1 LLSIQK
7 RVECRAALV
16 NLDQGNAS
24 ILRECFRQF
33 RIQTV
38 DLSVPDGRIFDQEKY
53 DAAVLRLQPGCE
65 SLLAAVRQSPRNRH
79 LMLYGIYT
87 PGEDLRR
94 FSSYAINVMMN
105 DPLDKQGALKT
116 VRSTHL
122 LVLHE
127 FRRYVR
133 VPMITE
139 VKIDYEHDHFTGNS
153 IEISGGGM
161 SLRAQLPAK
170 LGSTT
175 EIFFSLPGTKS
186 LSCNAIVSWIDSAEG
201 ILGLRF
207 DPEDKRRAEIKNWI
221 EDYLED

>member
-1 LLSIQK
+1 MSSIQK
-7 RVECRAALV
+7 RAECRAALV
-16 NLDQGNAS
+16 NLDAGNAA
-24 ILRECFRQF
+24 ILRECFKQF
-33 RIQTV
+33 RIQAV
-38 DLSVPDGRIFDQEKY
+38 DLSIPDGRIFDQEKY

-65 SLLAAVRQSPRNRH
+65 SLLAAARQSPRNRH
-79 LMLYGIYT
+79 MMLYGIYS

-94 FSSYAINVMMN
+94 FSPYAINVMMN
-105 DPLDKQGALKT
+105 DPLDRQAALKT

-139 VKIDYEHDHFTGNS
+139 VKIDYEHDRFSGHS

-161 SLRAQLPAK
+161 SLQAQLPAK
-170 LGSTT
+170 LGNVT
-175 EIFFSLPGTKS
+175 EISFSLPGTKL
-186 LSCNAIVSWIDSAEG
+186 LSCNTIVSWIDSAEG
-201 ILGLRF
+201 TLGLRF
-207 DPEDKRRAEIKNWI
+207 DPEDKRRVEIKNWI